1 MAHSTAGRRRL
12 GARTRSGSL
21 LAAAVAA
28 ALLSACGGVE
38 VRDGGDDASD
48 GEGDGSA
55 ESASGPLELAVVPK
69 AVGHEFWNTVRAGAE
84 CAAEQ
89 AGDVTVEWDG
99 VTAET
104 DVEGQVNLIQNFV
117 TRQVD
122 GIVYAATD
130 SAALA
135 PATDQAVGAGIPV
148 AMIDSG
154 TDPQPDDVPLYAT
167 DNHAA
172 AVEAANLLAGELGE
186 GEHDVALI
194 EFQPGSQTN
203 SERVEGFSEGLA
215 RHDNLNL
222 VGQQPSHSDVNEARR
237 VTEDILTANPDLAG
251 IFAANEP
258 SVLGAAQAVEAAG
271 RSGEIV
277 IIGWDAAPDEIA
289 GLRDGQISALVVQNP
304 FRMGYLGVENMVAHL
319 RDGTPLTS
327 ADTGVTFLTRENI
340 DSDEARA
347 VLEPSCDNPPVE

>member
-1 MAHSTAGRRRL
+1 MAT
-12 GARTRSGSL
+12 TT
-21 LAAAVAA
+21 
-28 ALLSACGGVE
+28 LSSCGGVE
-38 VRDGGDDASD
+38 VRDGSDSADDPTA
-48 GEGDGSA
+48 GE
-55 ESASGPLELAVVPK
+55 GPLEIAVVPK

-84 CAAEQ
+84 CAAEL
-89 AGDVTVEWDG
+89 AGEVTVEWDG
-99 VTAET
+99 VNAET

-135 PATDQAVGAGIPV
+135 PATQQALDAGIPV

-154 TDPQPDDVPLYAT
+154 TDPLPEEVPLYAT
-167 DNHAA
+167 DNLAG
-172 AVEAANLLAGELGE
+172 AVEAASLLAEALGP
-186 GEHDVALI
+186 GDHDVALI

-203 SERVEGFSEGLA
+203 TERVEGFTEGLA
-215 RHDNLNL
+215 EHDNLDL

-271 RSGEIV
+271 KSGEIV

-289 GLRDGQISALVVQNP
+289 GLRSGQIAALVVQNP
-304 FRMGYLGVENMVAHL
+304 FRMGYFGVANMVEHI
-319 RDGTPLTS
+319 REGTPMES
-327 ADTGVTFLTRENI
+327 ADTGVTFLTIENI
-340 DSDEARA
+340 DTEEAQE
-347 VLEPSCDNPPVE
+347 VLEPSCDNPPVDQ

>member
-1 MAHSTAGRRRL
+1 MAHSIKTRRRPP
-12 GARTRSGSL
+12 ARRRH
-21 LAAAVAA
+21 AA
-28 ALLSACGGVE
+28 ALTVLVATTVLGACGGVE
-38 VRDGGDDASD
+38 VRDGNDDQATEAADPSGDAP
-48 GEGDGSA
+48 
-55 ESASGPLELAVVPK
+55 GPLELAVLPK
-69 AVGHEFWNTVRAGAE
+69 AVGHEFWTTVRAGAE

-104 DVEGQVNLIQNFV
+104 DVEGQVNLVQNFV
-117 TRQVD
+117 TTQVD

-135 PATDQAVGAGIPV
+135 PATQAALDAGIPV

-154 TDPQPDDVPLYAT
+154 TEPQPDEVPLYAT
-167 DNHAA
+167 DNRAA
-172 AVEAANLLAGELGE
+172 AVEAANLLAEELGE

-203 SERVEGFSEGLA
+203 TERVEGFTEGLA
-215 RHDNLNL
+215 QHDNLTL

-271 RSGEIV
+271 LSGEIV
-277 IIGWDAAPDEIA
+277 IIGWDAAPDEVA
-289 GLRDGQISALVVQNP
+289 GLRSGQISALVVQNP
-304 FRMGYLGVENMVAHL
+304 FNMGYLGVTNMVNHL
-319 RDGTPLTS
+319 REGTPLES
-327 ADTGVTFLTRENI
+327 ADTGVTFLTQENV
-340 DSDEARA
+340 DTDEAA
-347 VLEPSCDNPPVE
+347 AILEPSCDNPPVG

>member
-1 MAHSTAGRRRL
+1 MAINTRIRSGLAALAALSALTAG
-12 GARTRSGSL
+12 
-21 LAAAVAA
+21 
-28 ALLSACGGVE
+28 ACGGVE
-38 VRDGGDDASD
+38 VRDDS
-48 GEGDGSA
+48 GEGEAGTVD
-55 ESASGPLELAVVPK
+55 GPLELAVVPK
-69 AVGHEFWNTVRAGAE
+69 AVGHEFWSTVRAGAE
-84 CAAEQ
+84 CAAEL
-89 AGDVTVEWDG
+89 AGDVTVNWDG
-99 VTAET
+99 VSAET

-117 TRQVD
+117 TQDVD

-135 PATDQAVGAGIPV
+135 PATQSALDAGVPV

-154 TDPQPDDVPLYAT
+154 TDPQPDEVPLYAT
-167 DNHAA
+167 DNRAG
-172 AVEAANLLAGELGE
+172 AVEAANLLAEALGE

-203 SERVEGFSEGLA
+203 TERVEGFTEGLA
-215 RHDNLNL
+215 QHAGLNL

-271 RSGEIV
+271 RTGEVV

-289 GLRDGQISALVVQNP
+289 GLRNGQIAALVVQNP
-304 FRMGYLGVENMVAHL
+304 FRMGFFGVQNMVEHL
-319 RDGTPLTS
+319 QEGAPMES
-327 ADTGVTFLTRENI
+327 ADTGVTFVTPENI
-340 DSDEARA
+340 DSPEVQA
-347 VLEPSCDNPPVE
+347 VLEPSCDNPPVDQ

>member
-1 MAHSTAGRRRL
+1 MAIDS
-12 GARTRSGSL
+12 RTRSGL
-21 LAAAVAA
+21 AVLAALA
-28 ALLSACGGVE
+28 ALTAGACVE
-38 VRDGGDDASD
+38 VRDDSGGGDGGTVD
-48 GEGDGSA
+48 
-55 ESASGPLELAVVPK
+55 GPLEIAVVPK
-69 AVGHEFWNTVRAGAE
+69 AVGHEFWSTVRAGAE
-84 CAAEQ
+84 CAAEL

-99 VTAET
+99 VSAET

-117 TRQVD
+117 TQEVD

-130 SAALA
+130 AAALA
-135 PATDQAVGAGIPV
+135 PATQHALDAGVPV

-154 TDPQPDDVPLYAT
+154 TDPQPDEVPLYAT
-167 DNHAA
+167 DNRAG
-172 AVEAANLLAGELGE
+172 AVEAANLLAQALGE

-203 SERVEGFSEGLA
+203 TERVEGFTEGLA
-215 RHDNLNL
+215 QHGNLNL

-271 RSGEIV
+271 KSGEVV

-289 GLRDGQISALVVQNP
+289 GLRDGQIAALVVQNP
-304 FRMGYLGVENMVAHL
+304 FRMGFFGVQNMVEHL
-319 RDGTPLTS
+319 REGTPMTS
-327 ADTGVTFLTRENI
+327 ADTGVTFVTRENI
-340 DSDEARA
+340 DSEEVQA
-347 VLEPSCDNPPVE
+347 VLEPSCDNPPVGQ

>member
-1 MAHSTAGRRRL
+1 MTHRTIRRRAF
-12 GARTRSGSL
+12 GTGTRTRVL
-21 LAAAVAA
+21 LAAAAAA

-38 VRDGGDDASD
+38 VRDGEEDDSGQNGGGMGSD
-48 GEGDGSA
+48 A
-55 ESASGPLELAVVPK
+55 ALELAVVPK
-69 AVGHEFWNTVRAGAE
+69 AVGHEFWTSVREGAE

-89 AGDVTVEWDG
+89 AGDVSVEWDG
-99 VTAET
+99 VSAET

-135 PATDQAVGAGIPV
+135 PATEQALGADIPV

-154 TDPQPDDVPLYAT
+154 TDPQPEDVPLFAT

-172 AVEAANLLAGELGE
+172 AVEAANLLAEELGS
-186 GEHDVALI
+186 GDHDVALI

-203 SERVEGFSEGLA
+203 TERVEGFTEGLA
-215 RHDNLNL
+215 EHENLNL

-271 RSGEIV
+271 RSGEVV

-289 GLRDGQISALVVQNP
+289 GLRNGQISALVVQNP
-304 FRMGYLGVENMVAHL
+304 FRMGYQGVESMVEHL
-319 RDGTPLTS
+319 REGTAMES
-327 ADTGVTFLTRENI
+327 ADTGVTFLTEENV
-340 DSDEARA
+340 DSEEARA